1 MTTRPL
7 GAQISHMLKDRGV
20 DVIFGIP
27 GVHNQEMYRGIEEAG
42 ITHVLARHEQGAGF
56 MADGYARATGKVGV
70 AYVIS
75 GPGLCNIMTPMGQAY
90 SDSVPMLVISSVLD
104 ETAAKRGQLH
114 QMKDQEGA
122 AATVCDWSVT
132 AKTADAAYSLIDRAL
147 REFQTRRMRP
157 KHIQVPISALEA
169 TAPAA
174 PAASEWPIGSVDEA
188 DPLRLEP
195 LRELLRAAQR
205 PLFIFGG
212 GSVRNLN
219 VILGAASG
227 GDQVARMVQDMGA
240 AVMTT
245 YAGRGRI
252 APDYPLHFGSML
264 ARPESAEIIGSADLV
279 IAVGTELSEVDL
291 WRDALGHQ
299 AKLVR
304 IDLDPEVLSDRHK
317 ADMPIHA
324 GAYGHLVT
332 TLITMTEEPAKTGW
346 NPQEVL
352 RFKSKMRAQIDAE
365 RPGILPVVDALKAVL
380 PPDTMIYSDM
390 TQFAYAAKEVYPMER
405 PNHWHHPY
413 GFGTLGYALPAAIGG
428 KVGVGDKPVVAILG
442 DYGFQYTVQELAV
455 AVELEL
461 TLPIIIW
468 DNGKLG
474 EIEDSMVRAQIAPNA
489 VVQRNPDF
497 IKLAEAYG
505 AASAAPTDLDGFKV
519 AIQTALAAK
528 GPTVIRVKSDIA
540 LTSS

>member
-20 DVIFGIP
+20 DTIFGIP

-122 AATVCDWSVT
+122 AGTVCDWSVT
-132 AKTADAAYSLIDRAL
+132 AHSAAASYQLIDRAL
-147 REFQTRRMRP
+147 TEMYTGVPSP
-157 KHIQVPISALEA
+157 KHIQVPIAQLEA
-169 TAPAA
+169 QAA
-174 PAASEWPIGSVDEA
+174 PAPARADEWPYRPEA
-188 DPLRLEP
+188 APLQRIALIDRLN
-195 LRELLRAAQR
+195 AAKR

-212 GSVRNLN
+212 GAAHGVARWLPHFQRLN
-219 VILGAASG
+219 AASF
-227 GDQVARMVQDMGA
+227 
-240 AVMTT
+240 TT
-245 YAGRGRI
+245 YAGRGI
-252 APDYPLHFGSML
+252 IPDDSPLHFGATL
-264 ARPESAEIIGSADLV
+264 PRQGSADV
-279 IAVGTELSEVDL
+279 IASADLIVAVGTRLSEVDL
-291 WRDALGHQ
+291 WRDHLGH
-299 AKLVR
+299 AAPLVR
-304 IDLDPEVLSDRHK
+304 IDLDPESLSDRHN
-317 ADMPIHA
+317 ADTRILA
-324 GAYGHLVT
+324 DASAHLTESLSQLETVKQTTWTAKEVAVT
-332 TLITMTEEPAKTGW
+332 
-346 NPQEVL
+346 
-352 RFKSKMRAQIDAE
+352 RARWRAELDAE
-365 RPGILPVVDALKAVL
+365 RPGILPVVDVLKTAL
-380 PPDTMIYSDM
+380 PDHTMIFSDM
-390 TQFAYAAKEVYPMER
+390 TQFAYAAKEAYPMDR
-405 PNHWHHPY
+405 PGHWHHPF

-428 KVGVGDKPVVAILG
+428 KVGVGQQPVVAILG

-474 EIEDSMVRAQIAPNA
+474 EIEDSMVAAQIAPNA
-489 VVQRNPDF
+489 VIQRNPDF
-497 IKLAEAYG
+497 LKLAEAYG
-505 AASAAPTDLDGFKV
+505 AAAVQPDT
-519 AIQTALAAK
+519 LAAFADAVRDALDRK

-540 LTSS
+540 L

>member
-1 MTTRPL
+1 MTDRPL

-104 ETAAKRGQLH
+104 ETEAKRGQLH

-122 AATVCDWSVT
+122 AAAVCDWSVT
-132 AKTADAAYSLIDRAL
+132 ARTADAAYGLIDRAFTEL
-147 REFQTRRMRP
+147 LTGVPSP
-157 KHIQVPISALEA
+157 KHMQVPIAQLEA
-169 TAPAA
+169 HAPPAPSRVQQNPQRIAA
-174 PAASEWPIGSVDEA
+174 AASQTDTLIN
-188 DPLRLEP
+188 RLN
-195 LRELLRAAQR
+195 ASKR

-212 GSVRNLN
+212 GAAHGVDRWMPHFQRLN
-219 VILGAASG
+219 AASF
-227 GDQVARMVQDMGA
+227 
-240 AVMTT
+240 TT
-245 YAGRGRI
+245 YAGRGII
-252 APDYPLHFGSML
+252 ADDSPLHYGATL
-264 ARPESAEIIGSADLV
+264 ARAGSEAVIAAADLI
-279 IAVGTELSEVDL
+279 IAVGTRLSEVDL
-291 WRDALGHQ
+291 WRDHLGHT
-299 AKLVR
+299 APLVR
-304 IDLDPEVLSDRHK
+304 IDLDPECLSDRHH
-317 ADMPIHA
+317 ADTRILA
-324 GAYGHLVT
+324 DASAHLTDSLIQLEGVKT
-332 TLITMTEEPAKTGW
+332 TSWTPA
-346 NPQEVL
+346 EVAAT
-352 RFKSKMRAQIDAE
+352 RAKWRAEIDAE
-365 RPGILPVVDALKAVL
+365 RPGILPVADALKDAV
-380 PPDTMIYSDM
+380 PANTMFYSDM
-390 TQFAYAAKEVYPMER
+390 TQFAYAAKEVYPMDR
-405 PNHWHHPY
+405 PGHWHHPY

-428 KVGVGDKPVVAILG
+428 KIGVGDQPVIAILG

-489 VVQRNPDF
+489 VIQRNPDF
-497 IKLAEAYG
+497 LKLAEAYG
-505 AASAAPTDLDGFKV
+505 AAAIQPADLDGFK
-519 AIQTALAAK
+519 AALRTALTTK
-528 GPTVIRVKSDIA
+528 GPTVIRVPSDIA